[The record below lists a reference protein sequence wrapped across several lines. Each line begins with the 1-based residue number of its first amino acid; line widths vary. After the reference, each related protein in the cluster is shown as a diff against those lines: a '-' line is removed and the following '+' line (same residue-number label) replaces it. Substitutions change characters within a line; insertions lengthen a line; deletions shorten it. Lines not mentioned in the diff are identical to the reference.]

1 MRDVVEILAEMSAR
15 KDADCTAKRPK
26 RQGEPSDFRVF
37 ERTLRF
43 AIGMAF
49 GGGGEEN

>member
-1 MRDVVEILAEMSAR
+1 MIR
-15 KDADCTAKRPK
+15 
-26 RQGEPSDFRVF
+26 RQGAESQCDHGTGDPR